1 MFLLFSKILGRLVYN
16 RLYQYL
22 LQHNFLYEK
31 KNEFQAS
38 NSTEHAVIQI
48 ISKILD
54 AYNEN
59 RYTLGIFIDLSK
71 AFNIVDHDTLF
82 KKLDM
87 DGIKRKSLKWFR
99 SYIINRKEFIKYRD
113 QNTNL
118 EGLRCGVLLRCNC
131 FFSYL

>member
-1 MFLLFSKILGRLVYN
+1 MK
-16 RLYQYL
+16 
-22 LQHNFLYEK
+22 K

-71 AFNIVDHDTLF
+71 AFNIVDHDILF

-99 SYIINRKEFIKYRD
+99 SYIINRK
-113 QNTNL
+113 NL
-118 EGLRCGVLLRCNC
+118 
-131 FFSYL
+131 

>member
-1 MFLLFSKILGRLVYN
+1 M
-16 RLYQYL
+16 
-22 LQHNFLYEK
+22 K
-31 KNEFQAS
+31 KKMAS